1 MVRGALQHIS
11 AIQMA
16 TIEYFLY
23 RVKFVLPKQLRLID
37 EPFSRPQLF
46 VQALEERPGLRKHRG
61 GTWHIGNLEMYSDF
75 EGYFAVGRT
84 THSTIEKFDVTTGN
98 FIEEEL
104 ETSPYTHAVFDARV
118 GFVGIANKASL
129 SPTTNGI
136 ARRLAEL
143 LAYSRPIAERS
154 IQVEVPP
161 IPDPESFLREID
173 RAHRVFRFAATF
185 HRPNPFDADE
195 YFQKPLSTY
204 LAAADG
210 EQGKAQISGEDLN
223 REVLEAVTKSTAA
236 TGNEASARIQRE
248 PRSRSVRIRLSGNA
262 LGASYDEELH
272 DPREVLQELKRL
284 KAPV

>member
-1 MVRGALQHIS
+1 
-11 AIQMA
+11 MA

-23 RVKFVLPKQLRLID
+23 RVKLLLPRQLRLGD
-37 EPFSRPQLF
+37 EPVSRAQLF
-46 VQALEERPGLRKHRG
+46 VRALKERPGLQKHRG
-61 GTWHIGNLEMYSDF
+61 GTWHVGNLEMYSDA
-75 EGYFAVGRT
+75 EGYFAIGRT

-98 FIEEEL
+98 FVEEEL
-104 ETSPYTHAVFDARV
+104 EASPYTHAVFDAEI
-118 GFVGIANKASL
+118 GFVGIANKTSL

-143 LAYSRPIAERS
+143 LAQTRPIAERD
-154 IQVEVPP
+154 IQVEIPA
-161 IPDPESFLREID
+161 IPDPESFLKEID

-195 YFQKPLSTY
+195 YFQKPLSSY

-210 EQGKAQISGEDLN
+210 EKGTAQISGEDLN
-223 REVLEAVTKSTAA
+223 RKVLEAVTKSTAA

-284 KAPV
+284 YDRVRE